1 MVQSGPEWSVKIF
14 AYEGVQMFFMAKNIH
29 VWIIST
35 VEYKIFSVRIKA
47 RNALVTFVGIVRFG

>member
-1 MVQSGPEWSVKIF
+1 
-14 AYEGVQMFFMAKNIH
+14 MFFMAKNIH

-35 VEYKIFSVRIKA
+35 VEYKIFSVRINA